1 MALQINESLRDKIAR
16 KLVPVMNCLSDK
28 KIALAGSSGYIMR
41 VSQKAPE
48 KQTVTDWMD
57 VPRNDVFGDYVETL
71 ETEIVGNVI
80 INYPLGG
87 AEVFADLDYKE
98 EEVRSETVA
107 IDLSEFLPITMRVP
121 FPGVHDR
128 DPKNTEVKRGDI
140 VVDVFWNEYTRPIP
154 VILKVTRQR
163 GSFFQKRMAN
173 RLYELALYRG
183 ELPQPIQEKVD
194 EFLAF
199 LVEDEKKK
207 QEEMKKNS

>member
-1 MALQINESLRDKIAR
+1 MALQIKESLRDKIAR

-28 KIALAGSSGYIMR
+28 KIELAGSSGYIMR

-57 VPRNDVFGDYVETL
+57 MPRSDVFGDYVETL

-98 EEVRSETVA
+98 EEVRSETMA

-121 FPGVHDR
+121 FPGIHDR

-194 EFLAF
+194 EFLTF
-199 LVEDEKKK
+199 LVAEEDRKQAELKKT
-207 QEEMKKNS
+207 